1 MRKYYLGVFMSRYY
15 FSSHIAWQIEK
26 VNNQVYVLD
35 RVNNATYLFSKVS
48 RDIWKMI
55 SFKLTVDDMSEFI
68 AERYHIDRSLA
79 CKDIKAFIESLQ
91 NEGLIY
97 EE

>member
-1 MRKYYLGVFMSRYY
+1 
-15 FSSHIAWQIEK
+15 
-26 VNNQVYVLD
+26 
-35 RVNNATYLFSKVS
+35 
-48 RDIWKMI
+48 MI

>member
-35 RVNNATYLFSKVS
+35 RVNNLIL
-48 RDIWKMI
+48 RI
-55 SFKLTVDDMSEFI
+55 
-68 AERYHIDRSLA
+68 
-79 CKDIKAFIESLQ
+79 
-91 NEGLIY
+91 LIY
-97 EE
+97 AKEL